1 MKLAFVVSWLNQYGG
16 AERVLEAAHALFPDA
31 PIFTSMY
38 APEAMPAAYRQ
49 WDIRVSFLDRVPLIH
64 RHHQL
69 FLPFYPQAFQSLDL
83 RGYDVVLSIT
93 SAFAH
98 GVNKPAAARHLC
110 YCLTP
115 ARFLWQYREYVDKEA
130 VNPAVRTLLP
140 AMVGPLRAWDRRA
153 AARVDEFI
161 AISRVVQQRI
171 ASAYGRRAE
180 IIYPP
185 VEVSSFD
192 IVPSDEIGDY
202 YLIMSRLIP
211 YKRIDLAVEAFNRTG
226 LPLIIAGDGR
236 DRARLERMAKSNIKF
251 VGRVS
256 DRERFGLMA
265 RCRAFVFPGEEDF
278 GIAPIE
284 ANAAGRPVIAY
295 AGGGALDTV
304 VEGLNGILFRDPSSE
319 SLAACLQMFDA
330 PQFDP
335 LAIRAHAEQYDTRV
349 FQEAMTRA
357 VSRGVN
363 GSNHRQQA
371 TKNVAAQSQPALTQ
385 KE

>member
-1 MKLAFVVSWLNQYGG
+1 M
-16 AERVLEAAHALFPDA
+16 LETAHALFPDA

-38 APEAMPAAYRQ
+38 AREAMPAAYRH
-49 WDIRVSFLDRVPLIH
+49 WDIRVSFLDRFPLIH

-69 FLPFYPQAFQSLDL
+69 FLPFYPLAFESLDL
-83 RGYDVVLSIT
+83 RGYDVILSIT

-98 GVNKPAAARHLC
+98 GARKPAAARHLC

-115 ARFLWQYREYVDKEA
+115 ARFLWQYRDYMDKEA

-140 AMVGPLRAWDRRA
+140 AVVGTLRAWDRRA

-185 VEVSSFD
+185 VDVSSFY
-192 IVPSDEIGDY
+192 IVPSDQLGDY

-211 YKRIDLAVEAFNRTG
+211 YKRIDRAVEAFNRTG
-226 LPLIIAGDGR
+226 LPLVIAGDGR
-236 DRARLERMAKSNIKF
+236 DRARLEQMAKSNIKF

-256 DRERFGLMA
+256 DHERLSLMA
-265 RCRAFVFPGEEDF
+265 HCRAFVFPGEEDF

-295 AGGGALDTV
+295 GGGGALDTIA
-304 VEGLNGILFRDPSSE
+304 EGVNGILFREPSVE
-319 SLAACLQMFDA
+319 SLAASLETFDA
-330 PQFDP
+330 AQFDP
-335 LAIRAHAEQYDTRV
+335 QAIRAHAEKYDTRV
-349 FQEAMTRA
+349 FQEAMYRA

-363 GSNHRQQA
+363 GRNRSNS
-371 TKNVAAQSQPALTQ
+371 TKSACAD
-385 KE
+385 